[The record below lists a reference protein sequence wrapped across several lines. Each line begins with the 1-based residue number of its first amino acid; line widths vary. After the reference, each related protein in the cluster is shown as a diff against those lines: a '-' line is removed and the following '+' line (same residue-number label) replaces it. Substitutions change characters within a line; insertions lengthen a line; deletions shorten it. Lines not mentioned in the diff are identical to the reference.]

1 MIKLVHHGDPRFRQ
15 RRRTVSD
22 LAAFDAAFALAIG
35 PRAHAVTRKPE
46 QGSQLWGV
54 ALQAAA
60 RSGTIIVRT
69 LHRDGMPART
79 IPARPRP
86 AGSAPSARGATPS
99 ACHDTA
105 QDLPPILIRRRGQDS
120 QSRASLS
127 CAVDSLTLSLDKI
140 PQNGILF
147 IANICQVSG
156 LVDRPCHSGRVAIRH
171 QTVIRKEV
179 IRVSKKIAI
188 LHTSLVFISVE
199 PVINDL
205 ISELIPDAEVMH
217 FVDSDVLATVV
228 REHGISSSSEMRMT
242 HLAQAAEAAGADIIF
257 SACSSLGPALD
268 VAAQNVHTPVVKIDE
283 AMAMQAASDGAR
295 IGVLATVS
303 TTLGPTSDLI
313 QAKADEVGRSITLE
327 RRLCEGAFSVLMSGD
342 RDKHDAMVIEQA
354 MDLAKSVDM
363 IVLAQ
368 ASMSRLAGVLQEK
381 TKMTV
386 LSSPRIGVDYLA
398 RRVAELAA

>member
-1 MIKLVHHGDPRFRQ
+1 
-15 RRRTVSD
+15 
-22 LAAFDAAFALAIG
+22 
-35 PRAHAVTRKPE
+35 
-46 QGSQLWGV
+46 
-54 ALQAAA
+54 
-60 RSGTIIVRT
+60 
-69 LHRDGMPART
+69 
-79 IPARPRP
+79 
-86 AGSAPSARGATPS
+86 
-99 ACHDTA
+99 
-105 QDLPPILIRRRGQDS
+105 
-120 QSRASLS
+120 
-127 CAVDSLTLSLDKI
+127 
-140 PQNGILF
+140 
-147 IANICQVSG
+147 
-156 LVDRPCHSGRVAIRH
+156 
-171 QTVIRKEV
+171 
-179 IRVSKKIAI
+179 VSKKIAI

-228 REHGISSSSEMRMT
+228 REHGISSSSEIRMT

-268 VAAQNVHTPVVKIDE
+268 VAARNVHTPVVKIDE